1 MTVMSGWQTLRAMQ
15 ELDQRNTRGL
25 DTATR
30 PTRNEIMSKNL
41 ITRNVTVAVAGLVI
55 ALGLAAAGPASASVG
70 NCNVDNTPTSLV
82 QPTYRSDRTFD
93 ASSAHCQP
101 AHRTTLRT
109 FAAAKN
115 AVPDTNRST
124 GKLL

>member
-30 PTRNEIMSKNL
+30 TTRNETMSKNL

-55 ALGLAAAGPASASVG
+55 ALGLAAAGPASAAV
-70 NCNVDNTPTSLV
+70 SLGSCAANGAGPKSSADGYV
-82 QPTYRSDRTFD
+82 SDRTLTILH
-93 ASSAHCQP
+93 SQCRP
-101 AHRTTLRT
+101 AHPVAATKTAAPGTT
-109 FAAAKN
+109 K
-115 AVPDTNRST
+115 SS
-124 GKLL
+124 GKVQ